1 MTTRQILAAIDG
13 SVYSSN
19 ALDYLIRLFGH
30 NTDVAI
36 HLLSIVSSAGS
47 DQNWML
53 DVDPLRGQT
62 PAVERRVHE
71 ADKYLQDAR
80 ARLLRNGFGEEQ
92 VVVRV
97 EASTASVATAIH
109 HDAVRGTYDGLL
121 VGRRGMGR
129 VGEMF
134 FGSVS
139 AYLVKQC
146 HEVPLWIIDGEVGS
160 TRFLLAVN
168 STPESLLAADH
179 LGFMMQDSPDAEIFL
194 YHSIPIFGGGTA
206 SREEE
211 FVKQWGRQWCEEH
224 LDIENYLFHAHAQL
238 LMDNGIDRRRI
249 SQLPMRRDIDASRDL
264 LRQAKKHDCGTI
276 VIGRRGRDIA
286 KGVLGGVSDRTMQ
299 QAQDMAV
306 WLVG

>member
-1 MTTRQILAAIDG
+1 MTKKQIIAAVDG
-13 SVYSSN
+13 SIYSSN
-19 ALDYLIRLFGH
+19 ALDYLIRLFSG
-30 NTDVAI
+30 NTDIAI

-62 PAVERRVHE
+62 PAVERGVRVAE
-71 ADKYLQDAR
+71 KYLQDAR

-92 VVVRV
+92 ITVRV
-97 EASTASVATAIH
+97 EVSTASVATAIH
-109 HDAVRGTYDGLL
+109 HDANRGNYDGLL
-121 VGRRGMGR
+121 VGRRGMGK

-146 HEVPLWIIDGEVGS
+146 HEVPLWIIDGEVS
-160 TRFLLAVN
+160 SSRFLLAVN

-179 LGFMMQDSPDAEIFL
+179 LGFMMQDCSDVEICL
-194 YHSIPIFGGGTA
+194 YHSIPIFGSRQA
-206 SREEE
+206 AREED
-211 FVKQWGRQWCEEH
+211 FIKLWGREWCEEH
-224 LDIENYLFHAHAQL
+224 LDIENYLFHAHAQI
-238 LMDNGIDRRRI
+238 LMDNGIDRKRI
-249 SQLPMRRDIDASRDL
+249 SQLPMRRDLDASRDL
-264 LRQAKKHDCGTI
+264 LRQARKHDCGTI

-286 KGVLGGVSDRTMQ
+286 KGFLGGVSDRTMQ
-299 QAQDMAV
+299 QAQNMAI